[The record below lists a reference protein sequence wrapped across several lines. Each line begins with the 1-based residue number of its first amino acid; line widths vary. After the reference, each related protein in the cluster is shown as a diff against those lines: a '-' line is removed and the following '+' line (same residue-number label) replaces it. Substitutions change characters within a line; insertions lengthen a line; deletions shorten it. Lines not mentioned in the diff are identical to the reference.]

1 MHTVSAPSER
11 RVRSRA
17 SASHLGVV
25 HGLANLV
32 LQVLSLGIAVE
43 VFAREALLGGGPLL
57 CLVGV
62 VLKPLVGV
70 GDADL
75 APLFALVD
83 VDVVGAPCGR
93 VAVRRPGGGGGRHGT
108 TGGGREAT
116 GREGGL
122 ERASYSRGCGWSS
135 ERCCHT

>member
-25 HGLANLV
+25 HGLADLV
-32 LQVLSLGIAVE
+32 LQVLSLGITVE

-83 VDVVGAPCGR
+83 VDVIGATRGR
-93 VAVRRPGGGGGRHGT
+93 VAVGDPRGGCCWHGLWT
-108 TGGGREAT
+108 
-116 GREGGL
+116 EGGEDTAGRDAERWL
-122 ERASYSRGCGWSS
+122 EGTRDDGHVCESG
-135 ERCCHT
+135 